1 MRPGIIKP
9 LHAADLIALTLL
21 LALVALLFV
30 QAPGGGAFAW
40 SDAPRHALNGV
51 FVKDFVA
58 AMPWDD
64 PAGYAYRYY
73 AQYPAL
79 TILFYPPLFYVISA
93 PFYALFGFSHG
104 VALLVVGLHYAAFA
118 SACYRI
124 SRRWF
129 DAPAAVLLAALIV
142 VLPEIAFWGRQI
154 MLEIPALA
162 FLAWS
167 AACFLDYLDERRPLH
182 LYLAV
187 ALLVL
192 AMYSKISVGFMALA
206 YAASLMQAQGGAAWR
221 NRHHYLAALAAAFAL
236 LPLLLLTVKF
246 GQANVQSVTGVADA
260 SVSRATLDG
269 WLWYARQLPLQMG
282 WPALPVVLA
291 GLALL
296 SRAPAGARR
305 AEQLFLALW
314 FACGYLF
321 FSAIDL
327 KESRH
332 TVFILPP
339 LVFLGA
345 LGLRTVLSGKRLS
358 ALLLVLLLAT
368 LAWTALKRPVH
379 YVDGYREAADKV
391 ADMAPP
397 NSAVL
402 FSGYRDGAFV
412 FNMRVREDRRDLMT
426 VRADKLLLKVAVRR
440 ELGVEQKSYTEAE
453 IARMLDEAGV
463 HYVVA
468 QQDFWTD
475 LEVMAS
481 LQRVLNSE
489 HFSEVGRVQTRA
501 NYPVSDKLLLIYRNN
516 GRVSGTAKGMDIE
529 LPIIQRTIPAGRSQ

>member
-1 MRPGIIKP
+1 MKPGITQN
-9 LHAADLIALTLL
+9 LRAADLIALALL

-30 QAPGGGAFAW
+30 QAPVGGAFAW

-93 PFYALFGFSHG
+93 PFYALLGFSHG
-104 VALLVVGLHYAAFA
+104 TALLVVGLHYAAFA
-118 SACYRI
+118 CACYRI

-129 DAPAAVLLAALIV
+129 DAPAAFLLAALIA

-167 AACFLDYLDERRPLH
+167 AACFLDYLDERRPLY
-182 LYLAV
+182 LYLAL

-192 AMYSKISVGFMALA
+192 AMYSKINVGFMAIA
-206 YAASLMQAQGGAAWR
+206 FAASLLQAQGGAAWR
-221 NRHHYLAALAAAFAL
+221 NRHHYLAALAAGIAL
-236 LPLLLLTVKF
+236 LPLLVLTLKF
-246 GQANVQSVTGVADA
+246 GQANVQSVTGVAD
-260 SVSRATLDG
+260 SYVSRATLDG

-282 WPALPVVLA
+282 WPVLPVLLG

-296 SRAPAGARR
+296 SRAPAGDRR
-305 AEQLFLALW
+305 AQQFFLALW
-314 FACGYLF
+314 FVSGYLF

-358 ALLLVLLLAT
+358 ALLLALFLAT
-368 LAWTALKRPVH
+368 LTWTVLKRPVH

-412 FNMRVREDRRDLMT
+412 FNMRVREDRRDLVT

-440 ELGVEQKSYTEAE
+440 ELGVEQKSYSEAE
-453 IARMLDEAGV
+453 IGQMLNEAGIR
-463 HYVVA
+463 YVVA
-468 QQDFWTD
+468 QQGFWTD
-475 LEVMAS
+475 LEVMAR

-489 HFSEVGRVQTRA
+489 HFTEVGRIATRA
-501 NYPVSDKLLLIYRNN
+501 NYPVSDKLLVIYRNN
-516 GRVSGTAKGMDIE
+516 AELSGTAKSMDIE

>member
-1 MRPGIIKP
+1 MKPGIAKH
-9 LHAADLIALTLL
+9 LRAADLIALALL

-30 QAPGGGAFAW
+30 QAPVGGAFAW

-79 TILFYPPLFYVISA
+79 TILFYPPLFYVVSA

-104 VALLVVGLHYAAFA
+104 TALLVVGLHYAAFA
-118 SACYRI
+118 CACYRI
-124 SRRWF
+124 SRRWL
-129 DAPAAVLLAALIV
+129 DAPAAFLLAALIT

-167 AACFLDYLDERRPLH
+167 AVCFLEYLDERRPRH

-187 ALLVL
+187 VLLVL
-192 AMYSKISVGFMALA
+192 AMYSKINVGFMAIA
-206 YAASLMQAQGGAAWR
+206 YAASLMQAQGGGAWR
-221 NRHHYLAALAAAFAL
+221 NRHHYLAALAAAIAL

-269 WLWYARQLPLQMG
+269 WFWYARQLPLQMG
-282 WPALPVVLA
+282 WPVLPVLLG

-296 SRAPAGARR
+296 SRSPAGDRR
-305 AEQLFLALW
+305 AQQFFLALW
-314 FACGYLF
+314 FVSGYLF

-345 LGLRTVLSGKRLS
+345 LGLRTVLSCKRLS
-358 ALLLVLLLAT
+358 ALLLALLLAT
-368 LAWTALKRPVH
+368 LTWTVLKRPVH
-379 YVDGYREAADKV
+379 YVDGYRKAADKV

-412 FNMRVREDRRDLMT
+412 FNMRVREDRRDLVT

-440 ELGVEQKSYTEAE
+440 ELGVEQKSYSEAE
-453 IARMLDEAGV
+453 IVQMLNGAGIR
-463 HYVVA
+463 YVVA
-468 QQDFWTD
+468 QHDFWTD
-475 LEVMAS
+475 LEVMAR

-489 HFSEVGRVQTRA
+489 HFTEVGRIATQA
-501 NYPVSDKLLLIYRNN
+501 NYPVSDTLLVIYRNN
-516 GRVSGTAKGMDIE
+516 AALSGAAKRMDID
-529 LPIIQRTIPAGRSQ
+529 LPIIQRTIPAGRPQ